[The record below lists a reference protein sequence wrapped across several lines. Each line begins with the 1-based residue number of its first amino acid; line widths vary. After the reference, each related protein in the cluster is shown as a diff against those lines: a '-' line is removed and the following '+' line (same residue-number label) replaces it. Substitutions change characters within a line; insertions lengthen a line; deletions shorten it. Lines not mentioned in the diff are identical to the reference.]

1 MPKLVLT
8 NGVAMLEF
16 ARRVTLGLLED
27 IPEDKLFY
35 QPFPGANHALWI
47 IGHVAWDDN
56 FFLTTLGGKQTDFP
70 PAWNE
75 LFGVGSV
82 LQPEPAAY
90 PSLAEIRQQLEARRA
105 GLIEWFKSMDGD
117 QLVTALPEDYQTF
130 ARDYAALMT
139 SIAWHEGLHAGQLT
153 VVRKA
158 LGLKPRFM

>member
-1 MPKLVLT
+1 MPKLVST
-8 NGVAMLEF
+8 TGVAMLEF

-27 IPEDKLFY
+27 IPEDQRLY

-47 IGHVAWDDN
+47 VGHVAWDDN

-75 LFGVGSV
+75 LFRAGSV
-82 LQPEPAAY
+82 LQQEPAAY
-90 PSLAEIRQQLEARRA
+90 PSLAEIRQQLDARRA
-105 GLIEWFKSMDGD
+105 DWIGWFKSMDGD
-117 QLVTALPEDYQTF
+117 ELVTPLPEDYQTF
-130 ARDYAALMT
+130 ARDRAALMP

-158 LGLKPRFM
+158 LGLKPKFM

>member
-35 QPFPGANHALWI
+35 QPCPGANHALWI

-56 FFLTTLGGKQTDFP
+56 FFLTALGGKQTDFP
-70 PAWNE
+70 PAWNG
-75 LFGVGSV
+75 LFGMGSV
-82 LQPEPAAY
+82 LQPQAAAY
-90 PSLAEIRQQLEARRA
+90 PSLAEIRQQLDARRDE
-105 GLIEWFKSMDGD
+105 LIEWFKSMDGD
-117 QLVTALPEDYQTF
+117 QLVAPLPEDYHTF
-130 ARDYAALMT
+130 ARDHAALMT

-158 LGLKPRFM
+158 LGLKPKFA